1 MILSQLKISVR
12 LFVMLL
18 VPTLAAGWLAYS
30 NIRTNQIAVEETIKI
45 EHLALLG
52 IKVSAVVHEMQKE
65 RGMSAGFIASGGVNF
80 ASDIIGIRTLLDE
93 RRSDLSKEIDYFRAT
108 TTDQVILER
117 IDRALTAM
125 EELSEKRAQVNRLAL
140 TVPQMAGYYT
150 GTISALL
157 DIVAALPT
165 VTSDP
170 DVSNAT
176 VAYLNFLEGKERAGL
191 ERAMGAAGFGAGTFN
206 PTVYQRFVSLIGRQN
221 TYFENF
227 KLLGGP
233 DATARLNDVLD
244 GPEAKEVQRLRD
256 IALASPT
263 TGTTGNIKGTFWFQ
277 QITKKIDRLKEVE
290 DLTANDLLN
299 LTLQKEEIAKANL
312 QSLYNSTLGIL
323 GLVAILALLVGRS
336 ITTPIKRMSN
346 AIGGLA
352 RGAENV
358 EIPNL
363 RARDEI
369 GDMARSLVQ
378 VREMG
383 TKSARAQAAL
393 QNSPIAIMLLDRNG
407 TVIYLN
413 AALEKLVDTIRH
425 SLSDHFPAFKSTNLL
440 NQNFS
445 TLHNCSELKAAALD
459 SLSGNTNAKLQ
470 EGGVTI
476 DLNASPAFNEDGD
489 RLGTVVEWRDRTQ
502 MISTE
507 QEIEMLVAAA
517 ANGDFGMRLNEDD
530 KHGFI
535 LKLTQGMNRLA
546 TNVDRGLSENV
557 RVMTAMANGDLSQRV
572 EGDYEGT
579 FQKLQHAANQM
590 ADRLSSITGQIS
602 DVSNTLFTT
611 TQEIASSSD
620 DLRGRTEQQATSLE
634 QTAAAMEELS
644 TTVKK
649 NAESAQETRRLADDT
664 QTIAQKGSEVTNN
677 AVRAMQSIEAAS
689 SKINN
694 IVSVIQDIAFQ
705 TNLLALNAAVE
716 AARAGESGKGFAVV
730 ATEVRALAQKTAE
743 ASQEIGDLISNSDE
757 QIRSGVELVNRTGE
771 SLADIVASIE
781 SMSGNIRLIAEASH
795 EQAIGIDE
803 VNQSVLQLDKVTQQN
818 AAMAEESSAASMTAR
833 QEADRLKDAVGFF
846 RGG

>member
-1 MILSQLKISVR
+1 MVLARLKISVR

-30 NIRTNQIAVEETIKI
+30 TIRTNQLAAQESIKI
-45 EHLALLG
+45 EHLTLLG

-80 ASDIIGIRTLLDE
+80 ATDIVGTRNLLNE
-93 RRSDLSKEIDYFRAT
+93 KRAELANEIETFRT
-108 TTDQVILER
+108 TTPNPVIFGQ
-117 IDRALTAM
+117 IDRALTLL
-125 EELSEKRAQVNRLAL
+125 EQLPGKRRQVNQLAL
-140 TVPQMAGYYT
+140 TVPQMAAYYT

-157 DIVAALPT
+157 DVIAALPT
-165 VTSDP
+165 VTSDT

-176 VAYLNFLEGKERAGL
+176 IAYLNFLEGKERAGI

-206 PTVYQRFVSLIGRQN
+206 PRVYQRFVSLIGRQE
-221 TYFENF
+221 TYFENYT
-227 KLLGGP
+227 LLSGP
-233 DATARLNDVLD
+233 EAEARLNAVLT
-244 GPEAKEVQRLRD
+244 GPESQEVQRLRD

-263 TGTTGNIKGTFWFQ
+263 TGTTGGIKGTFWFQ
-277 QITKKIDRLKEVE
+277 QITKKIERLKDVE
-290 DLTANDLLN
+290 DVIANDLLE
-299 LTLQKEEIAKANL
+299 LTLQKEQIAKANL
-312 QSLYNSTLGIL
+312 QSLYNSVIAVLA
-323 GLVAILALLVGRS
+323 LVAVLAFLVGRS
-336 ITTPIKRMSN
+336 ITSPIKRMSK

-352 RGAENV
+352 RGARNV
-358 EIPNL
+358 EIPSL
-363 RARDEI
+363 TAQDEV

-378 VREMG
+378 VRDMG

-393 QNSPIAIMLLDRNG
+393 QSSAIAMMLLDRNG

-413 AALEKLVDTIRH
+413 AALEKLVDTIRP
-425 SLSDHFPAFKSTNLL
+425 SLANQFPIFQASSLL
-440 NQNFS
+440 DQNFS
-445 TLHNCSELKAAALD
+445 ALHNCTELTPTALD
-459 SLSGNTNAKLQ
+459 SLSGNISAKLQ

-476 DLNASPAFNEDGD
+476 DLDASPAFNEDGD
-489 RLGTVVEWRDRTQ
+489 RLGTVIEWRDRTQ

-579 FQKLQHAANQM
+579 FEKLQNAANQM
-590 ADRLSSITGQIS
+590 ADRLSAITGQITEVS
-602 DVSNTLFTT
+602 DTLFTT

-620 DLRGRTEQQATSLE
+620 DLRGRTEQQAASLE

-649 NAESAQETRRLADDT
+649 NAESAQETRRLADDA

-677 AVRAMQSIEAAS
+677 AVTAMQSIEAAS
-689 SKINN
+689 GQINS

-730 ATEVRALAQKTAE
+730 ATEVRALAQKTAD

-757 QIRSGVELVNRTGE
+757 QIRSGVELVNRTGA
-771 SLADIVASIE
+771 SLGDIVASIE
-781 SMSGNIRLIAEASH
+781 SMSGNIRLIAEASN
-795 EQAIGIDE
+795 EQAIGIDD
-803 VNQSVLQLDKVTQQN
+803 VNKSVLQLDKVTQQN
-818 AAMAEESSAASMTAR
+818 AAMAEQSSAASITAR
-833 QEADRLKDAVGFF
+833 HEADRLKEAVGFF
-846 RGG
+846 RSV